1 MDAAASDL
9 NERRKAR
16 GLELFRGAR
25 LHPAARNDATR
36 TLKLSAA
43 GSDFTSRDFEIISE
57 VDVQTAVA
65 ATFRGLVGAPRA
77 NTEASIASSMTAAA
91 AIAALVTIPKARL
104 APAPRLR
111 AGLRS

>member
-16 GLELFRGAR
+16 GLQLFRGAAA
-25 LHPAARNDATR
+25 LPAARNDATR

-43 GSDFTSRDFEIISE
+43 GSDFTSRDFEIIGVR

-65 ATFRGLVGAPRA
+65 ATFREDGRCPTSEHRSRA
-77 NTEASIASSMTAAA
+77 SPAA
-91 AIAALVTIPKARL
+91 
-104 APAPRLR
+104 
-111 AGLRS
+111 